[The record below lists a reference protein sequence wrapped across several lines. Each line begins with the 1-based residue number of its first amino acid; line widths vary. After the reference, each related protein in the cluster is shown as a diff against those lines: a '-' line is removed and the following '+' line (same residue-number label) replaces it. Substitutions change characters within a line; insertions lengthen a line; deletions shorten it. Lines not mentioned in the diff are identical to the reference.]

1 MSPGSSGGGLM
12 IAVLL
17 AAYQGGPCLE
27 AQLDSIL
34 AQTVPNIRIIISHN
48 GSDDCTRQVLEQ
60 YKKYYPRQILLRPR
74 VKEGR
79 FRDREPFIPASA
91 MNFFWLMAQTDA
103 DYVLLSNQ
111 DDVWDSLK
119 VKKLLKKMKET
130 ERPGHPALVYSDME
144 VVDEELRQINPS
156 FFSYSRLNPGPGTFS
171 RLLTENTITGGSMMM
186 NRALLHL
193 ARQIPH
199 ACFMRD
205 WWIALCASCFG
216 DISCVRESLSLYRL
230 HDACL
235 SGIPTKGSPEELLA
249 RDEQTAYE
257 NYRRIFRQA
266 AAFGKQYQKQM
277 KPEDRAALRAFLSLP
292 GQTPSQRL
300 RTIAAYRLFKSSW
313 IGTVGQCVTIPVTP
327 GTNF

>member
-1 MSPGSSGGGLM
+1 M
-12 IAVLL
+12 
-17 AAYQGGPCLE
+17 
-27 AQLDSIL
+27 
-34 AQTVPNIRIIISHN
+34 H
-48 GSDDCTRQVLEQ
+48 
-60 YKKYYPRQILLRPR
+60 
-74 VKEGR
+74 
-79 FRDREPFIPASA
+79 
-91 MNFFWLMAQTDA
+91 
-103 DYVLLSNQ
+103 
-111 DDVWDSLK
+111 
-119 VKKLLKKMKET
+119 
-130 ERPGHPALVYSDME
+130 
-144 VVDEELRQINPS
+144 
-156 FFSYSRLNPGPGTFS
+156 
-171 RLLTENTITGGSMMM
+171 
-186 NRALLHL
+186 
-193 ARQIPH
+193 
-199 ACFMRD
+199 D

-292 GQTPSQRL
+292 GQPPSQRL